1 LPNINAALLVA
12 QLEQLDKFITS
23 KRDLAIKYKE
33 FFAINNI
40 SFITEP
46 KDSKSN
52 YWLQAVLLDD
62 ENQRNEFLKFTN
74 KNGVMTR
81 PIWKLMNELEMFKDY
96 QSTTLDNAKYLE
108 QRVVNIPSSVR
119 L

>member
-1 LPNINAALLVA
+1 VV
-12 QLEQLDKFITS
+12 S
-23 KRDLAIKYKE
+23 KRDLSIKYKE
-33 FFAINNI
+33 FFALNNVN
-40 SFITEP
+40 FITEP

-62 ENQRNEFLKFTN
+62 ENQRNEFLEFTN

-81 PIWKLMNELEMFKDY
+81 PIWKLMNELEMFKDC
-96 QSTTLDNAKYLE
+96 QKTDLKNAKYLE
-108 QRVVNIPSSVR
+108 ERVVNIPSSVI